1 MLKLL
6 LALSSGADLEMLY
19 SLWGRG
25 LDTSTEDLDPEHILL
40 LPNCVI
46 WDKYFH
52 LLRTPDL

>member
-25 LDTSTEDLDPEHILL
+25 LDTSTEDLDPEHSLAS
-40 LPNCVI
+40 
-46 WDKYFH
+46 
-52 LLRTPDL
+52 